1 MSGDAV
7 DSIGRWLDAR
17 PREDA
22 PRGRLPRGTVVGEW
36 RVEVF
41 LGAGL
46 SAEVYRVRNARFAYE
61 GALKLLVNSSGNL
74 AARFAAEADAI
85 RFLSLPILPRFFGSG
100 TFDGMPYYV
109 MEHLLPIPD
118 PMPPG
123 DVPRFMNKVAK
134 AVQTLHDVGY
144 VHRDLKPSNILLRAN
159 GEPVLI
165 DLGLVKRRGTEHV
178 PLGWAPRSVSVVDGK
193 PVGVGT
199 LDFAA
204 PEQLLKGMSLVQ
216 GDVFSLGKIA
226 WFLYAGRPPRGMR
239 SIIRRATREQPEDR
253 FASANAFA
261 AAIRRRNR
269 VKVTLALAVGVVL
282 SALSLAVVHRHEIKR
297 WAIDFLVPPEPV
309 IAHAQRPDEA
319 DAAYLARMM
328 PLATAGDALAQ
339 VAVAEAYFHGKGTP
353 TNRVVA
359 VRWYRAAAEAGDADA
374 QASLG
379 YCLLHGHGCAK
390 DAARAVTWYDRSAA
404 QGNLAAMNGLAFCH
418 LHGYGVEKDEA
429 KGFEFAM
436 KAAERGH
443 AASQTLVGECYLDGL
458 GVERNVERGEVWLYR
473 AARQN
478 NKRAEMLLR
487 SR

>member
-1 MSGDAV
+1 M
-7 DSIGRWLDAR
+7 
-17 PREDA
+17 
-22 PRGRLPRGTVVGEW
+22 PRGTVVGEW

-85 RFLSLPILPRFFGSG
+85 RYLSLPSLPRFFGSG

-109 MEHLLPIPD
+109 MEHLRPIPD

-165 DLGLVKRRGTEHV
+165 DLGLVKKRGTEHV

-404 QGNLAAMNGLAFCH
+404 QGNLAAMNGLAFCN

>member
-85 RFLSLPILPRFFGSG
+85 RYLSLPSLPRFFGSG

-109 MEHLLPIPD
+109 MEHLRPIPD

-165 DLGLVKRRGTEHV
+165 DLGLVKKRGTEHV

-359 VRWYRAAAEAGDADA
+359 VRW
-374 QASLG
+374 
-379 YCLLHGHGCAK
+379 
-390 DAARAVTWYDRSAA
+390 
-404 QGNLAAMNGLAFCH
+404 
-418 LHGYGVEKDEA
+418 
-429 KGFEFAM
+429 
-436 KAAERGH
+436 
-443 AASQTLVGECYLDGL
+443 
-458 GVERNVERGEVWLYR
+458 
-473 AARQN
+473 
-478 NKRAEMLLR
+478 
-487 SR
+487 

>member
-1 MSGDAV
+1 
-7 DSIGRWLDAR
+7 
-17 PREDA
+17 
-22 PRGRLPRGTVVGEW
+22 
-36 RVEVF
+36 
-41 LGAGL
+41 
-46 SAEVYRVRNARFAYE
+46 
-61 GALKLLVNSSGNL
+61 
-74 AARFAAEADAI
+74 
-85 RFLSLPILPRFFGSG
+85 
-100 TFDGMPYYV
+100 MPYYV
-109 MEHLLPIPD
+109 MEHLRPIPD

-178 PLGWAPRSVSVVDGK
+178 PLGWAPRSVSVVNGK

-226 WFLYAGRPPRGMR
+226 WFLYAGRPPQGMR

-390 DAARAVTWYDRSAA
+390 DAARAVTWYARSAA

-429 KGFEFAM
+429 KGFEYAM